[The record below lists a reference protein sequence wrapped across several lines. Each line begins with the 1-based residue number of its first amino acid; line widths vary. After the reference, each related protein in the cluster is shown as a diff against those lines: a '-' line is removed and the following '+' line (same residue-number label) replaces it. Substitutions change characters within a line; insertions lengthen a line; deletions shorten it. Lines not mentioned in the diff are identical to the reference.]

1 MVSLLHPFP
10 CFAGRPGTCCGYT
23 DPSPCWRTRRPRQHR
38 FQALSGSPDPRK
50 NSRNPFLP
58 PPDYGRPPLDG
69 AEPGVAEEVVG
80 DAPGSNRLVTIGDI
94 GRGRIPDRLDVLDP
108 ERVAFVNAHGER
120 RVPAEDALRSILL
133 GGTEAADIVLASR
146 QVEHGLV
153 AEDQTGREKP
163 LRCPA
168 VVVVAVLAGADGAAC
183 AVSDSAERR
192 ALECDRTR
200 EPPLAGGAEGK
211 GRAGDAENL
220 RRDVV
225 VAPVEAPHPA
235 IVVACLVFL
244 SEEEAT
250 GHEVFETAPAGD
262 GGEFE
267 VEVVERAII

>member
-1 MVSLLHPFP
+1 MTEGEKPHGQYKTGSEVDGPRRCSIRFPQHP
-10 CFAGRPGTCCGYT
+10 
-23 DPSPCWRTRRPRQHR
+23 
-38 FQALSGSPDPRK
+38 ALPT
-50 NSRNPFLP
+50 L
-58 PPDYGRPPLDG
+58 DYGRPPLDG

-120 RVPAEDALRSILL
+120 RVPAEYALRSILL

-168 VVVVAVLAGADGAAC
+168 VMVVAVLAGADGAAC

-200 EPPLAGGAEGK
+200 EPPLAGGTEGK

-225 VAPVEAPHPA
+225 EAPIKAPHPA

-250 GHEVFETAPAGD
+250 GHDVFE
-262 GGEFE
+262 
-267 VEVVERAII
+267 